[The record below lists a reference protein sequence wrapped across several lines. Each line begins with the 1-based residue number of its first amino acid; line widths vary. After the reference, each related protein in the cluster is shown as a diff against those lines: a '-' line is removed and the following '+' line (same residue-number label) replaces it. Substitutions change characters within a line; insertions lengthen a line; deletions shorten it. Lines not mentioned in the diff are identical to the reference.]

1 MRTKKIC
8 MLFSSSWIFTLSWMI
23 FVLLSAV
30 NTLIVKAYLELVNI
44 YKSQAQNMATDL
56 ETPFSPCSFEFQPGS
71 PDPSSQNTRI
81 KQSFRFAGAPDGPLP
96 SIPSGEED
104 DSEDSNEPEIV
115 FRRKLISRPV
125 EKPIKKSLNWKDFPF
140 LSALACFL
148 CVLGGIEIRKWSAGL
163 RNPAVA
169 PYGVRSCCHVA
180 PPSNWALPSESVIRQ
195 EVLCTDVVLWRI

>member
-1 MRTKKIC
+1 M
-8 MLFSSSWIFTLSWMI
+8 
-23 FVLLSAV
+23 LLSAV
-30 NTLIVKAYLELVNI
+30 NALLVKAYLELVNI
-44 YKSQAQNMATDL
+44 YKSQAQNMATIL

-148 CVLGGIEIRKWSAGL
+148 CVLGGIMYS
-163 RNPAVA
+163 VA
-169 PYGVRSCCHVA
+169 IHSVSHFDK
-180 PPSNWALPSESVIRQ
+180 LPSYLLLLINSNCSRLQI
-195 EVLCTDVVLWRI
+195 